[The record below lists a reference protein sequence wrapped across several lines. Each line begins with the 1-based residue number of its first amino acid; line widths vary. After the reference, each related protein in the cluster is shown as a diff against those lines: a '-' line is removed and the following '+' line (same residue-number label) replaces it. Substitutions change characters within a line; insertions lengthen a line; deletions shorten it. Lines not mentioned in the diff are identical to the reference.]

1 MHTCVHAC
9 VRVVLANSAHSA
21 LIPTVLL
28 SWFAQEME
36 SIFDPSRN
44 MARYRSVVK
53 AASPPLVPL
62 FPLIMKDLTFFHE
75 GMKSRENGLINF
87 EKLRLLAREIRQA
100 KAYCNKVIEV
110 VCLCVRAC
118 VCACVCV

>member
-1 MHTCVHAC
+1 M
-9 VRVVLANSAHSA
+9 
-21 LIPTVLL
+21 
-28 SWFAQEME
+28 
-36 SIFDPSRN
+36 IFDPSRN

-53 AASPPLVPL
+53 AATPPLVPL

-100 KAYCNKVIEV
+100 KAYCSKVMEV
-110 VCLCVRAC
+110 TRLSALH
-118 VCACVCV
+118 VCAGGGECVPVYVLVCCLKHFENH

>member
-1 MHTCVHAC
+1 
-9 VRVVLANSAHSA
+9 
-21 LIPTVLL
+21 
-28 SWFAQEME
+28 ME
-36 SIFDPSRN
+36 IIFDPSRN

-53 AASPPLVPL
+53 AAVPPLVPL

-75 GMKSRENGLINF
+75 GMKCRENGLVKF

-110 VCLCVRAC
+110 WLDGVVCVCCCVLCVVRAC
-118 VCACVCV
+118 VPSLVFTMSPTAPCSSLLTQHCLP